1 MNLYIRYFD
10 SEVLVHN
17 ADEALDFLSSISEIQ
32 ITRDLEADI
41 RGYAS
46 NDIFYPKRYKVRPR
60 VYFIVIK
67 TEAETMEDFKNKKA
81 VRSISASSNQKK
93 ESAVQNLTLNR
104 EGWYE
109 GELTFKRVV
118 MIPSSGKHEYRDT
131 TFIARCKA
139 LSGWDC
145 YQRLVDYLKTR
156 VDDRSQFPSAKG
168 KNFRFKYLGLWK

>member
-1 MNLYIRYFD
+1 MNLYIRYFY

-17 ADEALDFLSSISEIQ
+17 ADEALDFLSSIPEIQ
-32 ITRDLEADI
+32 ITRDLETDI

-81 VRSISASSNQKK
+81 VRSISTSNQKK
-93 ESAVQNLTLNR
+93 ESAAQNLTLNR

>member
-17 ADEALDFLSSISEIQ
+17 ADEALDFLSSIPDIQ
-32 ITRDLEADI
+32 ITRDLETDI
-41 RGYAS
+41 RSYAS

-67 TEAETMEDFKNKKA
+67 TEAETMDDFKNKKA
-81 VRSISASSNQKK
+81 IRPAAVINQKK
-93 ESAVQNLTLNR
+93 ESLAVQNLTAER

-109 GELTFKRVV
+109 AELTFKRVV
-118 MIPSSGKHEYRDT
+118 MIPSTGKHEYRDT
-131 TFIARCKA
+131 TFVARCKA
-139 LSGWDC
+139 ISGWDC

-156 VDDRSQFPSAKG
+156 VDSRSQFPSAKG
-168 KNFRFKYLGLWK
+168 KNFKFKYLGLWK

>member
-17 ADEALDFLSSISEIQ
+17 ADEALDFLSSIPEIQ
-32 ITRDLEADI
+32 ITRDLETDI

-81 VRSISASSNQKK
+81 VRSISTSNQKK
-93 ESAVQNLTLNR
+93 ESAAQNLSL
-104 EGWYE
+104 
-109 GELTFKRVV
+109 
-118 MIPSSGKHEYRDT
+118 IH
-131 TFIARCKA
+131 I
-139 LSGWDC
+139 
-145 YQRLVDYLKTR
+145 
-156 VDDRSQFPSAKG
+156 
-168 KNFRFKYLGLWK
+168 